1 MLDER
6 IARVKTLIAKRDEI
20 DAELAQLLG
29 VEPKKPRGR
38 PAKHKD
44 DANGPGELALSQ

>member
-6 IARVKTLIAKRDEI
+6 IARVKTLIAKREEI

-29 VEPKKPRGR
+29 IEPKKPRGR
-38 PAKHKD
+38 PAKQKELF
-44 DANGPGELALSQ
+44 DAKAEPAPQ